1 MWIWESKRLWKQ
13 TIAVVLCLLA
23 AQIQCAAGQIN
34 GTAVVNSGTIETT
47 KRIEETN
54 NAAQAYTIKRIDHT
68 IENNDTVQIKEEEL
82 YARSACLMDADSGRI
97 LFEKNG
103 YEQMAMASTTKI
115 MTCILALENGNWD
128 DWVTVSDYAASQP
141 KVHMGANAGEEFAL
155 GDLLYALMLESY
167 NDVAVMIAEHI
178 DGSVEQF
185 AKRMNQKAKELGC
198 KQTHFVTPNGLDAE
212 DGEGK
217 HSTTAADL
225 ARIMRYC
232 IMQSPKKELFL
243 EITGAQSYSLWNKSR
258 TRLNNCTNH
267 NAFLQM
273 MDGAISGKTGFTN
286 DAGYCYVG
294 AVQWEGKTLIVS
306 LLACGWPNNK
316 GYKWA
321 DTRKLML
328 YGLQNY
334 TYCDVFEPLQIS
346 PIPVEDGQYPGLAVD
361 ETAFVNAAYVPEDT
375 QELRLLMREDEV
387 CRLEYEL
394 PSKLEAPVTK
404 GEKIGTVT
412 YRVDD
417 MQIAQYDLVADRSVY
432 VRDFN
437 WSLSQVLNKYR
448 CFCA

>member
-1 MWIWESKRLWKQ
+1 MWIWKPKWIWKQ
-13 TIAVVLCLLA
+13 IIAVILCLLA
-23 AQIQCAAGQIN
+23 TQIRCEAGQIN
-34 GTAVVNSGTIETT
+34 GTAET
-47 KRIEETN
+47 
-54 NAAQAYTIKRIDHT
+54 HT
-68 IENNDTVQIKEEEL
+68 IRLIDDTTQNNVTVQIKEEEL

-115 MTCILALENGNWD
+115 MTCILALEEGNWD
-128 DWVTVSDYAASQP
+128 DWVTVSNYAAGQP
-141 KVHMGANAGEEFAL
+141 KVHMGANAGEEFLL

-167 NDVAVMIAEHI
+167 NDAAVMIAEHI

-185 AKRMNQKAKELGC
+185 AKRMNRKAKELGC
-198 KQTHFVTPNGLDAE
+198 DQTHFVTPNGLDAE
-212 DGEGK
+212 DEEGK

-232 IMQSPKKELFL
+232 IMQSPQKKLFL
-243 EITGAQSYSLWNKSR
+243 EVTGTQSYSIWNKSQ
-258 TRLNNCTNH
+258 TRLYNCTNH

-273 MDGAISGKTGFTN
+273 MEGAISGKTGFTN

-334 TYCDVFEPLQIS
+334 EYRDVFEPLQTS

-361 ETAFVNAAYVPEDT
+361 ETACINVSYAMNDS
-375 QELRLLMREDEV
+375 QELRLLMREDEA
-387 CRLEYEL
+387 CRVEYEL

-417 MQIAQYDLVADRSVY
+417 MQIAQYNLIADRTVHI
-432 VRDFN
+432 RDFS
-437 WSLSQVLNKYR
+437 WSIAQVVDKYTIG
-448 CFCA
+448 

>member
-1 MWIWESKRLWKQ
+1 MWRWKPKRLWKQ
-13 TIAVVLCLLA
+13 IIAVILCLLVT
-23 AQIQCAAGQIN
+23 QIRCEAGQIN
-34 GTAVVNSGTIETT
+34 GTAQAHTIRLINNTAE
-47 KRIEETN
+47 N
-54 NAAQAYTIKRIDHT
+54 NA
-68 IENNDTVQIKEEEL
+68 TVQIKEEEL

-115 MTCILALENGNWD
+115 MTCILALEDGNWD
-128 DWVTVSDYAASQP
+128 DWVTVSNYAASQP
-141 KVHMGANAGEEFAL
+141 KVHMGANAGEEFLL

-167 NDVAVMIAEHI
+167 NDAAVMIAEHI

-185 AKRMNQKAKELGC
+185 VKRMNRKARDLGC
-198 KQTHFVTPNGLDAE
+198 DQTHFVTPNGLDAE
-212 DGEGK
+212 DAEGK

-232 IMQSPKKELFL
+232 IMQSPQKELFL
-243 EITGAQSYSLWNKSR
+243 EVTGTQSYSIWNKSQ
-258 TRLNNCTNH
+258 TRLYNCTNH

-273 MDGAISGKTGFTN
+273 MEGAISGKTGFTN

-294 AVQWEGKTLIVS
+294 AVQWEGKILIVS

-334 TYCDVFEPLQIS
+334 ECRDVFEPLQTS

-361 ETAFVNAAYVPEDT
+361 ETAFINVSYAMNDS
-375 QELRLLMREDEV
+375 QELRLLMREDEA

-417 MQIAQYDLVADRSVY
+417 MQIAQYNLVADRTVY
-432 VRDFN
+432 IRDFS
-437 WSLSQVLNKYR
+437 WSIAQVVEKYV
-448 CFCA
+448 F